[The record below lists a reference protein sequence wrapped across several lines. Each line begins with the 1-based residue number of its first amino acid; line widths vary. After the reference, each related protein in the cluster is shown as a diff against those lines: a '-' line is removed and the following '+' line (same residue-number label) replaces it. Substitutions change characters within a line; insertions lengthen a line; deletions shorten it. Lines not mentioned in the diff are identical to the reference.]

1 MYPTGGVGSARL
13 GGGANSGGRSS
24 GRSSDILSIWLAGAI
39 RTSLYRNAPSA
50 GPTSRRA
57 NSTSRQADCQA
68 ARQLHENGPGDHQER
83 RAEGGAFQRRRPS
96 CASSSTQWSPIPSS
110 FSLFPERECPVS
122 RLAFNPNLT
131 CDSSPEME
139 PFPAPRATRFLLL
152 QKGQLM
158 RSDLT
163 VLNAQM
169 FNHSLHAHMVRDR
182 LHLGQLN
189 ISLEPLNLVSVRAY
203 PRRDC
208 HDGRGGVLFAAA
220 KFLLSQA
227 IASAQQSRRAREI
240 EEAAQWMMGTIV
252 FCPDK

>member
-1 MYPTGGVGSARL
+1 
-13 GGGANSGGRSS
+13 
-24 GRSSDILSIWLAGAI
+24 
-39 RTSLYRNAPSA
+39 
-50 GPTSRRA
+50 
-57 NSTSRQADCQA
+57 
-68 ARQLHENGPGDHQER
+68 
-83 RAEGGAFQRRRPS
+83 
-96 CASSSTQWSPIPSS
+96 
-110 FSLFPERECPVS
+110 
-122 RLAFNPNLT
+122 
-131 CDSSPEME
+131 ME

-252 FCPDK
+252 FCPDKLALTAVRRDSGDVRAFTYRELAAQADRIVVGLARLGVGRNDVAMQLPNWWQLRSFLHPVCKVEIPQGRRALAGDQALGLEAAVGTGAYSSSREFATFSSRRSSSFSSRRRASSVSLLAQ